1 MPELP
6 KDMSFKMPELPK
18 DMKMPDIKMPELP
31 KDMKMPAKPEI
42 NPTQGGDASAVDA
55 PKPEKKKKA
64 APPPADGAD
73 PAAFKPAEAPKTDV
87 PKAADAP
94 ADAPKPKKK
103 KKVRTRGP
111 RWTL

>member
-6 KDMSFKMPELPK
+6 KDMSF
-18 DMKMPDIKMPELP
+18 KMPELP

-55 PKPEKKKKA
+55 PKPKKKKKA

-73 PAAFKPAEAPKTDV
+73 PAASKPAEAPKTDV

>member
-18 DMKMPDIKMPELP
+18 DMKMP
-31 KDMKMPAKPEI
+31 AQPEI

-94 ADAPKPKKK
+94 ADAPKPKKT